1 MVKIYGMTYTVNI
14 VRNFLI
20 MLNNLQQMQIKNTSK
35 RVIQKRAEA
44 TGDVIGN
51 IIAHKIT
58 KI

>member
-1 MVKIYGMTYTVNI
+1 MTYTVNI

-51 IIAHKIT
+51 IIADKIT

>member
-44 TGDVIGN
+44 TADVIGN

>member
-1 MVKIYGMTYTVNI
+1 MTYTVNI

-44 TGDVIGN
+44 TADVIGN

>member
-1 MVKIYGMTYTVNI
+1 MTYTVNI

-44 TGDVIGN
+44 TVDVIGN

>member
-1 MVKIYGMTYTVNI
+1 MTYTVNI

-51 IIAHKIT
+51 IIVHKIT